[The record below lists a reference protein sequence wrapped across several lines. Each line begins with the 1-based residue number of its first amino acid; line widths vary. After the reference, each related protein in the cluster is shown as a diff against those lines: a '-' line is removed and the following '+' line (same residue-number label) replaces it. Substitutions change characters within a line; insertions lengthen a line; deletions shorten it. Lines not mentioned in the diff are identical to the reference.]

1 MATVANL
8 HDYRLSF
15 DDEKRI
21 DFEAR
26 GIARALALAH
36 SLIGTGRS
44 AILYEDGAAVGRV
57 SAKGLSL
64 YPDYCRPV

>member
-1 MATVANL
+1 MATAANL

-15 DDEKRI
+15 DDDKRI

-26 GIARALALAH
+26 GIARALALAR
-36 SLIGTGRS
+36 SLIGTGHS
-44 AILYEDGAAVGRV
+44 ATLYENGAAVGRL

-64 YPDYCRPV
+64 FPDHCRPV

>member
-1 MATVANL
+1 MATASKL

-15 DDEKRI
+15 EDEKRI

-36 SLIGTGRS
+36 SLVGAQHS
-44 AILYEDGAAVGRV
+44 AILYEDGAAVGKL
-57 SAKGLSL
+57 SAQGLSL
-64 YPDYCRPV
+64 FPDHCRPV